1 MEKTGWVEKRQYER
15 VMATLKASYERL
27 SGSKAAELLAHPDY
41 LATSG
46 GQNFLGATTS
56 DVSKGGLSL
65 LPRGVQ
71 CRGKLL
77 VKLEIPLFKGAVTCL
92 AEVVWTDQFEE
103 MHRRVYR
110 RGSSS
115 SRCTRMTCSG
125 WTSTSRVAPRHKTL
139 GPVRGAACVESGKN
153 Q

>member
-65 LPRGVQ
+65 LGQEAFSV
-71 CRGKLL
+71 GEKLL

-110 RGSSS
+110 AGLKFLS
-115 SRCTRMTCSG
+115 MHKDDVL
-125 WTSTSRVAPRHKTL
+125 RVDEYLKGRAK
-139 GPVRGAACVESGKN
+139 A
-153 Q
+153 